1 MATLTASATLDT
13 TISVDC
19 GHHIATPHGS
29 TEHITDFRKAVAI
42 NRNTKAADK
51 NIIDV
56 EDAVFYN
63 GTSSNWI
70 LTTDWLAPFRSDE
83 TDISLVCWIKPENT
97 ITSSTNMDIFGLYE
111 GTLDQDGLQL
121 AIKNGQLQF
130 KVGQEGG
137 EREIMSSSFIGVAG
151 ADFTCIMVN
160 FRIGGSGINQS
171 IHGIKYNIFAN
182 NNDMNPTVSPISSQ
196 GLVQTFGYPII
207 GGVGSG
213 GQNFHGCIGPIWMD
227 NTYIDFSQASNRQ
240 KFTTSEFLGKF
251 RELGTNGELPTGS
264 QPKIYIRG
272 TASNNTQFGSLSP
285 VGTGPNDTNVL
296 TRNALTDCNM
306 GITKVND

>member
-1 MATLTASATLDT
+1 MATLTATATLSSSL
-13 TISVDC
+13 SVEC
-19 GHHIATPHGS
+19 GHHIATAHA
-29 TEHITDFRKAVAI
+29 TAEHITEFRKAVAI

-51 NIIDV
+51 NVINQ

-70 LTTDWLAPFRSDE
+70 LTTDWLSPFRADE
-83 TDISLVCWIKPENT
+83 TDISMVCWIKPENT

-130 KVGQEGG
+130 KVGQEGS
-137 EREIMSSSFIGVAG
+137 EREIIKSTFFG
-151 ADFTCIMVN
+151 ASTTGFTCIMVN
-160 FRIGGSGINQS
+160 FRVGGAGINQTYDTT
-171 IHGIKYNIFAN
+171 KYNMYYN
-182 NNDMNPTVSPISSQ
+182 NNDAQPTVTPISSQ
-196 GLVQTFGYPII
+196 GLVQTFGFPII
-207 GGVGSG
+207 GGISGG

-227 NTYIDFSQASNRQ
+227 DTYIDFSQASNRQ
-240 KFTTSEFLGKF
+240 KFTSSAFDGKF
-251 RELGTNGELPTGS
+251 KELGTNGELPTGS

-296 TRNALTDCNM
+296 TRNALTNCNQ
-306 GITKVND
+306 GIAKVDG